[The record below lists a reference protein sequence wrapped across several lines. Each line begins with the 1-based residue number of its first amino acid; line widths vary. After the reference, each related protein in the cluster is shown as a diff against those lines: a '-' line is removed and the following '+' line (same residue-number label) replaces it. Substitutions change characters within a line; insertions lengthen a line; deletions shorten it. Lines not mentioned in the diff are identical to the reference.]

1 MNKKCKNCNKE
12 IIITNPQ
19 TRNIKFCSVV
29 CRSKYEYRTYRKK
42 WQEDRRNAI
51 ADKPDKGKIKCLI
64 CGRYYRQL
72 LTHAYLIHKMKGRD
86 YKKKFGYDV
95 KRGLI
100 LEDYRQI
107 KRETQDPE
115 TLKNLKKGKKYWFKK
130 GSLTAGRYERSEQTK
145 ARLIKQGKYVLPHNK
160 KVTK

>member
-1 MNKKCKNCNKE
+1 
-12 IIITNPQ
+12 
-19 TRNIKFCSVV
+19 
-29 CRSKYEYRTYRKK
+29 
-42 WQEDRRNAI
+42 
-51 ADKPDKGKIKCLI
+51 
-64 CGRYYRQL
+64 
-72 LTHAYLIHKMKGRD
+72 MKGRD

-130 GSLTAGRYERSEQTK
+130 GSLTAGRYE
-145 ARLIKQGKYVLPHNK
+145 
-160 KVTK
+160 